1 MWFNKLK
8 HFSQSP
14 PEGLLNNLLRKVDFK
29 KLEHMFLNNST
40 LLNDDAKV
48 KQKKNRSNC

>member
-29 KLEHMFLNNST
+29 KLEHMFLKALILKLSSSAS
-40 LLNDDAKV
+40 LV
-48 KQKKNRSNC
+48 